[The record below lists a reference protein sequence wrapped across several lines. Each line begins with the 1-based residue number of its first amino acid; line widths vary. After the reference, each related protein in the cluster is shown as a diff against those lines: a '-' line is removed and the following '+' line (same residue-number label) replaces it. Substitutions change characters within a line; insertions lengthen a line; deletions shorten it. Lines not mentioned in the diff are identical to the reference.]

1 MSEFKKSLKNLKNN
15 IEMSEI
21 QKIQTFY
28 QLCKKSNIEPIILR
42 LTGSVKN
49 RFIRTNYLIT
59 FTTTRIIIS
68 IKSNLRSLVDIGYVA
83 GLGPYLYYLVSNKV
97 KLEDIKLK
105 DSFIQDIFSD
115 LNSTNK
121 FYIAYTD
128 ITKLVFYNGI
138 ETLTTNML
146 GSAVNENFLKI
157 NTQNNRYNF
166 IISAKKN
173 GDYEKISYWLKMTLP
188 IEVDDEEG

>member
-1 MSEFKKSLKNLKNN
+1 MSEFKKSLKNLKNS

-49 RFIRTNYLIT
+49 RFTRTSYLIT

-68 IKSNLRSLVDIGYVA
+68 KKSNLRSLVDIGYVA

-105 DSFIQDIFSD
+105 DSFIQDIFFD

-121 FYIAYTD
+121 FYINYND

-146 GSAVNENFLKI
+146 GSAVNDNFLKI
-157 NTQNNRYNF
+157 YTQ
-166 IISAKKN
+166 KKS
-173 GDYEKISYWLKMTLP
+173 I
-188 IEVDDEEG
+188 

>member
-1 MSEFKKSLKNLKNN
+1 MSEFKKSLKNLKNS

-49 RFIRTNYLIT
+49 RFSRTSYLIT

-68 IKSNLRSLVDIGYVA
+68 KKSSLRSLVDIGYVA

-105 DSFIQDIFSD
+105 DSFIEDIFSD

-121 FYIAYTD
+121 FYINYND
-128 ITKLVFYNGI
+128 ITKLVFYIGV

-146 GSAVNENFLKI
+146 GSAVNENFLRI
-157 NTQNNRYNF
+157 YTQKNRYNF

-173 GDYEKISYWLKMTLP
+173 GDYEKISYWLKMSLP

>member
-1 MSEFKKSLKNLKNN
+1 MSEFKESLKQIKNN
-15 IEMSEI
+15 IEISEI

-68 IKSNLRSLVDIGYVA
+68 KKSNLRSILDIGYVA
-83 GLGPYLYYLVSNKV
+83 GLGPYLYYLVSNRV

-105 DSFIQDIFSD
+105 DSFIQDVYYD
-115 LNSTNK
+115 LNLPNK
-121 FYIAYTD
+121 FHIKYD
-128 ITKLVFYNGI
+128 DVTKLVFYNGI

-146 GSAVNENFLKI
+146 GSAVVDNFLKLY
-157 NTQNNRYNF
+157 TQKNSYNF

-173 GDYEKISYWLKMTLP
+173 GDYEKIFYWLKMSLP
-188 IEVDDEEG
+188 IKVYEEIE

>member
-1 MSEFKKSLKNLKNN
+1 MSEFKKSLKNLKNS

-49 RFIRTNYLIT
+49 RFSRTSYLIT

-68 IKSNLRSLVDIGYVA
+68 KKSNLRSLVDIGYVA

-105 DSFIQDIFSD
+105 DSFIEDIFSD

-121 FYIAYTD
+121 FNINYND

-157 NTQNNRYNF
+157 YTQKNRYNF

-173 GDYEKISYWLKMTLP
+173 GDYEKISYWLKMSLP

>member
-1 MSEFKKSLKNLKNN
+1 MSEFKKSLKNLKNS

-42 LTGSVKN
+42 LTGNVKN
-49 RFIRTNYLIT
+49 RFSRTSYLIT

-68 IKSNLRSLVDIGYVA
+68 KKSNLRSLVDIGYVA

-105 DSFIQDIFSD
+105 DSFIEDIFSD

-121 FYIAYTD
+121 FYINYND
-128 ITKLVFYNGI
+128 ITKLVFSNGI

-157 NTQNNRYNF
+157 NTQKNRYNF

-173 GDYEKISYWLKMTLP
+173 GDYEKISYWLKMSLP

>member
-1 MSEFKKSLKNLKNN
+1 MSEFKKSLKNLKNS
-15 IEMSEI
+15 IEMSEL

-49 RFIRTNYLIT
+49 RFSRTSYLIT

-68 IKSNLRSLVDIGYVA
+68 KKSNLRSLVDIGYVA

-105 DSFIQDIFSD
+105 DSFIEDIFSD

-121 FYIAYTD
+121 FYINYND
-128 ITKLVFYNGI
+128 ITKLVFCNGI

-146 GSAVNENFLKI
+146 GSAVNENFLRI
-157 NTQNNRYNF
+157 YTQKNRYNF

-173 GDYEKISYWLKMTLP
+173 GDYEKISYWLKMSLP